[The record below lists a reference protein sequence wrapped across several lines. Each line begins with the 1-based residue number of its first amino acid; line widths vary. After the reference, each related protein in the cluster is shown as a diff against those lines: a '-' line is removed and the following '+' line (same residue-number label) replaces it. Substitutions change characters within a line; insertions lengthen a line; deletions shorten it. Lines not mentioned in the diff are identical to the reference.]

1 MKKEIIGFGTGNT
14 ESLFWRHIIDGGF
27 DLEMD
32 LKGNVVG
39 PEILVM
45 ADQEKAA
52 DIASLVRDIVVYRK
66 KGGIWKRQPMKRK

>member
-14 ESLFWRHIIDGGF
+14 ESLFWRHIVKDGNF
-27 DLEMD
+27 DLDMD
-32 LKGNVVG
+32 LQGNVVG

-52 DIASLVRDIVVYRK
+52 DIADLARDIVVYRK
-66 KGGIWKRQPMKRK
+66 KGGVWKRQRK